1 MDPPVEEKQL
11 SDSLDTAKQE
21 HEEPTAKPEPDLPT
35 ARSSPREPAAVE
47 QETQS
52 PHTDYGGSIEEP
64 ISVSCAARCSH
75 NS

>member
-11 SDSLDTAKQE
+11 SNGLDTAKQE
-21 HEEPTAKPEPDLPT
+21 REESPTNSELKVPT
-35 ARSSPREPAAVE
+35 TRSSPREPAADE
-47 QETQS
+47 QEVQS
-52 PHTDYGGSIEEP
+52 THTDYGGGIEEP